1 MINLTIYYLLA
12 GSRRLRVNL
21 RAKLVANRLLV
32 SVATRL
38 GGILSNV
45 DR

>member
-1 MINLTIYYLLA
+1 MINPTIYYFLA

-21 RAKLVANRLLV
+21 YAKLVANRLPV
-32 SVATRL
+32 SVATCL